1 MTMKLLAATAA
12 LSLMTS
18 AAFAAT
24 TTTNPANDELSGS
37 QTEMSQTN
45 LPMPGPVY
53 RPNMPA
59 KGLSPHVIGGETFYF
74 GNDVGPGGGDGAA

>member
-12 LSLMTS
+12 LSLMTG

-24 TTTNPANDELSGS
+24 TTTNPANVQLDGS
-37 QTEMSQTN
+37 QTEYSQTSEA
-45 LPMPGPVY
+45 MPGPVY
-53 RPNMPA
+53 HPNMPA

-74 GNDVGPGGGDGAA
+74 GNDVGPGGGDGGR

>member
-1 MTMKLLAATAA
+1 MSTKLLAATAA

-24 TTTNPANDELSGS
+24 TNPANVQLSGS
-37 QTEMSQTN
+37 LTQMSQTH
-45 LPMPGPVY
+45 LPGPVY
-53 RPNMPA
+53 HPNMPA